1 MKHVVNTQLFGG
13 FIMPDELNEILD
25 LDEQESISEEEA
37 DKIYKCLETI
47 NDLVLVDEDND
58 YMQVIEGGF
67 SFQCISLSLKEI
79 EKLTANK
86 PEFFVETVRLF
97 KLNQYLNLDGAI
109 QRKEKEIQ
117 ANKILAA

>member
-1 MKHVVNTQLFGG
+1 MQHVVNTQLFGG

-25 LDEQESISEEEA
+25 LDDGEWISEEDVDKVYKSLEA
-37 DKIYKCLETI
+37 I

-58 YMQVIEGGF
+58 FMQVIEGGF
-67 SFQCISLSLKEI
+67 SFQCISFSLKEI
-79 EKLTANK
+79 EKLTAKK

-97 KLNQYLNLDGAI
+97 KLNQYLNLDEVI

>member
-58 YMQVIEGGF
+58 CMQVIEGGF

-79 EKLTANK
+79 EKLTAKK

-97 KLNQYLNLDGAI
+97 KLNQYLKLDD
-109 QRKEKEIQ
+109 
-117 ANKILAA
+117 ILQQLSNILQKK